1 MLKTLMI
8 GLTPPLEGGS
18 ERHIFEVSS
27 RLKNVT
33 VLTQRDSLCED
44 KMEVKLIK
52 TRVNYLKSLFFFIS
66 IFLKIPKIFLS
77 SFKVVHIHENYLF
90 LFLPLF
96 KIKFKTVATIHGI
109 KGFRFYDNKFL
120 WFIFKNFIKFSD
132 KIIVVSLA
140 DREIL
145 KNEFNNLIYI
155 PNGVDTK
162 VYKEIKAK
170 VSNKIT
176 FVGRIHEQKGI
187 IYLLKAFYEI
197 KEKIPSFRL
206 EIVGN
211 INNYA
216 KELMNEFS
224 DSKIIWKGFILDRK
238 ELFQELASSY
248 VLVYPSLWEALPW
261 PALLEG
267 LASGRPVIASNLNGM
282 RNIFFDKED
291 IFLFEPKDYNELG
304 EKLLKLVNDEKF
316 ANFIGMNGKNK
327 AREYD
332 WDLIA
337 NKVSGVLE
345 KW

>member
-1 MLKTLMI
+1 MI

-33 VLTQRDSLCED
+33 VLTQKESLCES
-44 KMEVKLIK
+44 KIEVELIK
-52 TRVNYLKSLFFFIS
+52 TKINYLKSLFFLITV
-66 IFLKIPKIFLS
+66 FLKIPKIFLS
-77 SFKVVHIHENYLF
+77 KFKVVHIHENYLF

-96 KIKFKTVATIHGI
+96 KIKFKTIATIHGI
-109 KGFRFYDNKFL
+109 KGFRFYDNKVL
-120 WFIFKNFIKFSD
+120 WFIFKNFLKFSD

-145 KNEFNNLIYI
+145 KNYFNNLIYI

-162 VYKEIKAK
+162 TYKEIKVP

-197 KEKIPSFRL
+197 KDKIPKFRL
-206 EIVGN
+206 EIIGN
-211 INNYA
+211 VNDYA
-216 KELMNEFS
+216 KKLMNEFP
-224 DSKIIWKGFILDRK
+224 DSKVIWRGFILDRK
-238 ELFQELASSY
+238 ELFKEIASSY

-267 LASGRPVIASNLNGM
+267 LASGRPALASDLNGM
-282 RNIFFDKED
+282 RNIFSDKED
-291 IFLFEPKDYNELG
+291 VLLFEPKDYNKLG
-304 EKLLKLVNDEKF
+304 EELLKLVNDEKF
-316 ANFIGMNGKNK
+316 ANFIGVNGKNK
-327 AREYD
+327 AKEYD

>member
-33 VLTQRDSLCED
+33 VLTQRWSLCED
-44 KMEVKLIK
+44 KIEINLIK
-52 TRVNYLKSLFFFIS
+52 TKISYLKSLFFFIS
-66 IFLKIPKIFLS
+66 IFLKIPRIFLS
-77 SFKVVHIHENYLF
+77 KFKVVHIHENYLF
-90 LFLPLF
+90 LFLPIF

-109 KGFRFYDNKFL
+109 KGFKFYDNKFL
-120 WFIFKNFIKFSD
+120 WFIFKNFLKFSD

-145 KNEFNNLIYI
+145 KKEFNNMTYI

-162 VYKEIKAK
+162 IYKEIKVR

-197 KEKIPSFRL
+197 KDKIPNFRL
-206 EIVGN
+206 EIIGN
-211 INNYA
+211 INDYA

-224 DSKIIWKGFILDRK
+224 DSKILWRGFILDRK
-238 ELFQELASSY
+238 ELFQELVSSY
-248 VLVYPSLWEALPW
+248 ILVYPSLWEALPW

-267 LASGRPVIASNLNGM
+267 LASGRPVISSNLNGM
-282 RNIFFDKED
+282 RNIFSDKED
-291 IFLFEPKDYNELG
+291 LLLFEPGSYNELG
-304 EKLLKLVNDEKF
+304 KKLLKLVNDENF

-327 AREYD
+327 AKEYD
-332 WDLIA
+332 WDIIA
-337 NKVSGVLE
+337 KKVSVVLE